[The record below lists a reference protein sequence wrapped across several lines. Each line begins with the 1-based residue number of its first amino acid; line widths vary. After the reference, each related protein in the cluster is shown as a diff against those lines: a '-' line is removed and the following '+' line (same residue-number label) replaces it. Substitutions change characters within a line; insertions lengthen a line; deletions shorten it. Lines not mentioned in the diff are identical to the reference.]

1 MSRPCHGSG
10 YLPLFSFVFIMGIP
24 LLLPRPLPAQNKPT
38 WSAQEKSIAEQIGGL
53 RRLPDD
59 VRARTTKDLALL
71 IRELPITP
79 NKLRLAGGL
88 ANLSTEGD
96 FGHDTLQEVANTLA
110 AAIHEQPPA
119 PEKNGDPN
127 SLYVELASL
136 VRYEHV

>member
-1 MSRPCHGSG
+1 
-10 YLPLFSFVFIMGIP
+10 
-24 LLLPRPLPAQNKPT
+24 
-38 WSAQEKSIAEQIGGL
+38 
-53 RRLPDD
+53 
-59 VRARTTKDLALL
+59 
-71 IRELPITP
+71 
-79 NKLRLAGGL
+79 L

-110 AAIHEQPPA
+110 AAIHEKPPA